1 MGGALES
8 GLTFLLGHR
17 YQLFFVPI
25 VAAIGA
31 MIAINRLSWNFARFF
46 GLLLFWVSVTSL
58 SEMWDPSK
66 PNGALDFFD
75 VFKDLF

>member
-1 MGGALES
+1 
-8 GLTFLLGHR
+8 
-17 YQLFFVPI
+17 
-25 VAAIGA
+25 
-31 MIAINRLSWNFARFF
+31 MIAVNRLSWNFARFF

-66 PNGALDFFD
+66 PNGALDLFD